1 MNITEAKA
9 NDEITYQG
17 DRYIVTKT
25 PKRLGDKGEAAHLV
39 RVSLLSSDKAGVQDD
54 GTLEFGTTATNS
66 RDLSDTTDVELVRSG
81 VQYRTSADYVT
92 PNGGGGNL
100 TAEDLKRE
108 REGVARSELIR
119 VSLRRT
125 QRAREAGE
133 EDSMFRR
140 GVKKA
145 VEAGLS
151 VAEVRE
157 QTGLSRERVYQ
168 IRDGRR

>member
-25 PKRLGDKGEAAHLV
+25 PKRLGDKGEAVHLV
-39 RVSLLSSDKAGVQDD
+39 RVFLLPSDRAGIQGD

-92 PNGGGGNL
+92 PYDGENL

-119 VSLRRT
+119 VSLRRA

>member
-1 MNITEAKA
+1 MNITESKV

-39 RVSLLSSDKAGVQDD
+39 RIPLLPSDKAGVQDD

-66 RDLSDTTDVELVRSG
+66 RDLPDTTDVELVRSG

-92 PNGGGGNL
+92 PCDGGNL

-119 VSLRRT
+119 VSLRRA